1 MAITYSV
8 GDMLTKLRNAS
19 RVRHGSVDLKMS
31 NMNKS
36 ILNILK
42 EEGYIKDFN
51 FLEKEGIPF
60 IRVLLKYDGKR
71 NSVINKID
79 AISTP
84 GRKIYSSYKNM
95 PRIKN
100 GYGILIISSSQGV
113 ITGKEA
119 KDKKIGGELI
129 CSVW

>member
-1 MAITYSV
+1 MAITYSI

-19 RVRHGSVDLKMS
+19 RVGHGSVDLKMS

-51 FLEKEGIPF
+51 SLEKKGIAF
-60 IRVLLKYDGKR
+60 IRVLLKYDNKR
-71 NSVINKID
+71 NPVINKID

-84 GRKIYSSYKNM
+84 GRKIYSSYRNM

>member
-1 MAITYSV
+1 MAITHSV

-19 RVRHGSVDLKMS
+19 RVKHGSVDLKMS

-42 EEGYIKDFN
+42 KEGYVKDFN
-51 FLEKEGIPF
+51 FLEKEGITF
-60 IRVLLKYDGKR
+60 IRVLLKYDNKR
-71 NSVINKID
+71 NPVINKID

>member
-71 NSVINKID
+71 NPVINKID

>member
-1 MAITYSV
+1 MAITYSI

-19 RVRHGSVDLKMS
+19 RVGHGSVDLKMS

-42 EEGYIKDFN
+42 EEGYIKDLN
-51 FLEKEGIPF
+51 FLEKKGIAF
-60 IRVLLKYDGKR
+60 IRVLLKYDNKR
-71 NSVINKID
+71 NPVINKID

-84 GRKIYSSYKNM
+84 GRKIYSSYRNM

-119 KDKKIGGELI
+119 KDKK
-129 CSVW
+129 

>member
-1 MAITYSV
+1 MAITHSV

-19 RVRHGSVDLKMS
+19 RVKHGSVDLKMS

-42 EEGYIKDFN
+42 KEGYIKDFS
-51 FLEKEGIPF
+51 FLSKEGIAF
-60 IRVLLKYDGKR
+60 IRVLLKYDNKR
-71 NSVINKID
+71 NPVINKID

-84 GRKIYSSYKNM
+84 GRKIYSSYKKM

-129 CSVW
+129 CLVW

>member
-19 RVRHGSVDLKMS
+19 RVGHGSVDLKMS

-42 EEGYIKDFN
+42 EEGYIKDLN
-51 FLEKEGIPF
+51 FLEKEGITF
-60 IRVLLKYDGKR
+60 IRVLLKYDSKR
-71 NSVINKID
+71 NPVINKID

-119 KDKKIGGELI
+119 KDKK
-129 CSVW
+129 

>member
-1 MAITYSV
+1 MAITYSI

-19 RVRHGSVDLKMS
+19 RVGHGSVDLKMS

-42 EEGYIKDFN
+42 EEGYIKDLN
-51 FLEKEGIPF
+51 FLEKEGIAF
-60 IRVLLKYDGKR
+60 IRVLLKYDSKR
-71 NSVINKID
+71 NPVINKID

>member
-1 MAITYSV
+1 MSITHSV

-19 RVRHGSVDLKMS
+19 RVKHGSVDLKMS

-42 EEGYIKDFN
+42 KEGYIKDFS
-51 FLEKEGIPF
+51 FLSKEGIAF
-60 IRVLLKYDGKR
+60 IRVLLKYDNKR

-84 GRKIYSSYKNM
+84 GRKIYSSYKKM

>member
-19 RVRHGSVDLKMS
+19 RVGHGSVDLKMS

-42 EEGYIKDFN
+42 EEGYIKDLN
-51 FLEKEGIPF
+51 FLEKEGITF
-60 IRVLLKYDGKR
+60 IRVLLKYDSKR
-71 NSVINKID
+71 NPVINKID

-84 GRKIYSSYKNM
+84 GRKIYSSYRNM

>member
-19 RVRHGSVDLKMS
+19 RVGHGSVDLKMS

-42 EEGYIKDFN
+42 EEGYIKDLN
-51 FLEKEGIPF
+51 FLEKEGITF
-60 IRVLLKYDGKR
+60 IRVLLKYDSKR
-71 NSVINKID
+71 NPVINKID

>member
-19 RVRHGSVDLKMS
+19 RVKHGSVDLKMS

-51 FLEKEGIPF
+51 F
-60 IRVLLKYDGKR
+60 
-71 NSVINKID
+71 
-79 AISTP
+79 
-84 GRKIYSSYKNM
+84 
-95 PRIKN
+95 
-100 GYGILIISSSQGV
+100 
-113 ITGKEA
+113 
-119 KDKKIGGELI
+119 
-129 CSVW
+129 

>member
-1 MAITYSV
+1 MAITYSI

-19 RVRHGSVDLKMS
+19 RVGHGSVDLKMS

-51 FLEKEGIPF
+51 FLEKKGITF
-60 IRVLLKYDGKR
+60 IRVLLKYDNKR
-71 NSVINKID
+71 NPVINKID

-84 GRKIYSSYKNM
+84 GRKIYSSYRNM

>member
-1 MAITYSV
+1 MAITHSV

-19 RVRHGSVDLKMS
+19 RVKHGSVDLKMS

-42 EEGYIKDFN
+42 KEGYIKDFN
-51 FLEKEGIPF
+51 FLEKEGITF
-60 IRVLLKYDGKR
+60 IRVLLKYDNKR
-71 NSVINKID
+71 NPVINKID

>member
-1 MAITYSV
+1 MAITYSI

-19 RVRHGSVDLKMS
+19 RVGHGSVDLKMS

-42 EEGYIKDFN
+42 EEGYIKDLN
-51 FLEKEGIPF
+51 FLEKKGIAF
-60 IRVLLKYDGKR
+60 IRVLLKYDNKR
-71 NSVINKID
+71 NPVINKID

-84 GRKIYSSYKNM
+84 GRKIYSSYRNM

>member
-36 ILNILK
+36 ILSILK

-51 FLEKEGIPF
+51 SLEKEGVAF
-60 IRVLLKYDGKR
+60 IRVLLKYDSKR
-71 NSVINKID
+71 NPVINKID

>member
-1 MAITYSV
+1 
-8 GDMLTKLRNAS
+8 
-19 RVRHGSVDLKMS
+19 
-31 NMNKS
+31 
-36 ILNILK
+36 
-42 EEGYIKDFN
+42 
-51 FLEKEGIPF
+51 
-60 IRVLLKYDGKR
+60 
-71 NSVINKID
+71 
-79 AISTP
+79 
-84 GRKIYSSYKNM
+84 M

>member
-1 MAITYSV
+1 MAITHSV

-19 RVRHGSVDLKMS
+19 RVKHGSVDLKMS

-42 EEGYIKDFN
+42 KEGYIKDFN
-51 FLEKEGIPF
+51 FLEKERITF
-60 IRVLLKYDGKR
+60 IRVLLKYDNKR
-71 NSVINKID
+71 NPVINKID

>member
-1 MAITYSV
+1 MAITHSV

-19 RVRHGSVDLKMS
+19 RVKHGSVDLKMS

-42 EEGYIKDFN
+42 KEGYIKDFN
-51 FLEKEGIPF
+51 FLEKEGITF
-60 IRVLLKYDGKR
+60 IKVLLKYDNKR
-71 NSVINKID
+71 NPVINKID

>member
-1 MAITYSV
+1 MAITHSV

-19 RVRHGSVDLKMS
+19 RVKHGTVDLKMS

-42 EEGYIKDFN
+42 KEGYIKDFN
-51 FLEKEGIPF
+51 FLEKEGITF
-60 IRVLLKYDGKR
+60 IRVLLKYDNKR
-71 NSVINKID
+71 NPVINKID